1 MKSANSSNT
10 DEFMDFSRRMI
21 IGDRLVTGR
30 DADGG
35 PDRIGRLEP
44 ARFARQIA
52 MLEELGLI
60 AKGKLSADRV
70 MTTEFLP
77 K

>member
-1 MKSANSSNT
+1 
-10 DEFMDFSRRMI
+10 
-21 IGDRLVTGR
+21 VTGR

-35 PDRIGRLEP
+35 PNRIGRLEP

-60 AKGKLSADRV
+60 TKGKLAADRV